1 MASKSLI
8 NNNKEP
14 CKNTKSLVIWAKQAN
29 VAKVGQLDV
38 KANVGTVM
46 TKDETELL
54 MTKAVIPEEFPR
66 PLVHFEEFP
75 SVLLDACN
83 KAKVDFKVAKRG
95 DATTLN
101 A

>member
-1 MASKSLI
+1 MASKSLF

-14 CKNTKSLVIWAKQAN
+14 CKNTKSLVILAKQAN

-38 KANVGTVM
+38 TNVGTVM
-46 TKDETELL
+46 KKDETELL
-54 MTKAVIPEEFPR
+54 MAKAVIPEKFPR

>member
-8 NNNKEP
+8 NNNEP
-14 CKNTKSLVIWAKQAN
+14 SKNTKSLVILTKQAK
-29 VAKVGQLDV
+29 VARVGHFDV
-38 KANVGTVM
+38 KENATAVM
-46 TKDETELL
+46 TKDEIELSIA
-54 MTKAVIPEEFPR
+54 KAVIPEESTR
-66 PLVHFEEFP
+66 PIVHFEEFP

-95 DATTLN
+95 DTTTLN

>member
-14 CKNTKSLVIWAKQAN
+14 CKNTKSLVILAKQAK
-29 VAKVGQLDV
+29 VARVRQLDV
-38 KANVGTVM
+38 KENAGTVM
-46 TKDETELL
+46 TKDEIEML
-54 MTKAVIPEEFPR
+54 MAKAVIPEESTR
-66 PLVHFEEFP
+66 PIVNFEEFP

-83 KAKVDFKVAKRG
+83 KVKVDFKVAKRG